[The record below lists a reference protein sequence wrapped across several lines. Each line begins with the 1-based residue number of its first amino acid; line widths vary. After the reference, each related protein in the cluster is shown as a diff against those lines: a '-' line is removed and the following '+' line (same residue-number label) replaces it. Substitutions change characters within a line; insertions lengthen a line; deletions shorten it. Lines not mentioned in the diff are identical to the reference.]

1 VICPRCG
8 FDNHDFAVECARCG
22 VVFSKLSSQS
32 SAPSVATGFSP
43 SDRLKPVPHLA
54 SKTLG
59 SYEIKIL
66 IFGAIAAAVA
76 QFFWVTRAALGALKT
91 LFHEIGHAL
100 VAWLLGHPSIPAF
113 DFMFG
118 GGLTHYGEF
127 HVSLALAVGAGI
139 LYLGWRLR
147 RNTAAATAVGVVFLV
162 WLVLVTK
169 AWRRETAMA
178 SAGVIFELVLAAVFL
193 YMAIAAVG
201 WRAPE
206 IERPLAVMIAF
217 FMQFSSW
224 IFALDLIRDSDFLEI
239 YKQGKGGALM
249 NDLEVIALNLRI
261 YLGIEATIP
270 GLAKLLLLFSFVPL
284 SVAFWLALRHER
296 IEAAIESLVT
306 EGS

>member
-1 VICPRCG
+1 VICPRCE

-22 VVFSKLSSQS
+22 VVFSKLER
-32 SAPSVATGFSP
+32 AEPPRAEAGFRQP
-43 SDRLKPVPHLA
+43 DGLKPVLHSVLT
-54 SKTLG
+54 TLG
-59 SYEIKIL
+59 KYEIKIL
-66 IFGAIAAAVA
+66 AFGAIAAAVA
-76 QFFWVTRAALGALKT
+76 QFFWITRAALGALKT

-127 HVSLALAVGAGI
+127 HVSLALAIGAGI

-147 RNTAAATAVGVVFLV
+147 RNTAAVTTIAVVFLV
-162 WLVLVTK
+162 WLVIVTK

-178 SAGVIFELVLAAVFL
+178 AAGVVFELVLAAVFL

-284 SVAFWLALRHER
+284 SVAFWLALRHDR
-296 IEAAIESLVT
+296 LEAAIESLVT
-306 EGS
+306 ESS